1 MPNAAATVVL
11 VHGAWTDASSWDR
24 VIPILLADGLSVVAA
39 QLPLTSVDDDVAATT
54 RAMADLKGP
63 IVLVGHSWGG
73 MAVTVAGDHP
83 DVTAL
88 VYVAAFAPDVGESGS
103 GLIADHPAPPAL
115 STVVTNS
122 AGFVYQTVDGFI
134 NNVAP
139 DLPEQ
144 DARVMTVTQG
154 PLAATAFGQAV
165 KAAAWKNK
173 PCWYA
178 MSANDRVVSPSL
190 QSAVSKRMNAK
201 VTTLQSGH
209 MSLLSHANDVARII
223 LEAAHAAAPS
233 SS

>member
-1 MPNAAATVVL
+1 MPDAAATVVL
-11 VHGAWTDASSWDR
+11 VHGAWTDASCWDR

-83 DVTAL
+83 DVSAL

-103 GLIADHPAPPAL
+103 GLIADHPAPPGL
-115 STVVTNS
+115 STVVTSS

-139 DLPEQ
+139 DPSEH

-165 KAAAWKNK
+165 KSAAWKNK
-173 PCWYA
+173 PLLVCHVGERSRRQPLTA
-178 MSANDRVVSPSL
+178 VGRL
-190 QSAVSKRMNAK
+190 QADER
-201 VTTLQSGH
+201 QGD
-209 MSLLSHANDVARII
+209 HAPVGAHVAAIAC
-223 LEAAHAAAPS
+223 E
-233 SS
+233 

>member
-1 MPNAAATVVL
+1 MPDAAVTVVL

-54 RAMADLKGP
+54 RAMADSKGP

-83 DVTAL
+83 DVAAL

-154 PLAATAFGQAV
+154 PLAATAFGQAA

-209 MSLLSHANDVARII
+209 MSLLSHANDVARVI
-223 LEAAHAAAPS
+223 LEAAHAAAVS